1 MLEQFTPAGGS
12 LEKQT
17 VTTKNLTDN
26 TLYATK
32 LVFGHP
38 LWGGNLSFGGE
49 YTYTNRDNTYMNV
62 EGILDNNTSNIKEN
76 STSAFLEYARS
87 FGKLQAQLGVRYEHL
102 SSDYYED
109 GRYMDEQSRTYDNVF
124 PSVSLNLPIG
134 KVQTN

>member
-1 MLEQFTPAGGS
+1 MQEQFTPAGGS

-49 YTYTNRDNTYMNV
+49 YTYTNRNNAYMNV
-62 EGILDNNTSNIKEN
+62 EGILDNNNNNIKEN
-76 STSAFLEYARS
+76 STSAFLEYAAASASYRHS
-87 FGKLQAQLGVRYEHL
+87 
-102 SSDYYED
+102 
-109 GRYMDEQSRTYDNVF
+109 
-124 PSVSLNLPIG
+124 
-134 KVQTN
+134 